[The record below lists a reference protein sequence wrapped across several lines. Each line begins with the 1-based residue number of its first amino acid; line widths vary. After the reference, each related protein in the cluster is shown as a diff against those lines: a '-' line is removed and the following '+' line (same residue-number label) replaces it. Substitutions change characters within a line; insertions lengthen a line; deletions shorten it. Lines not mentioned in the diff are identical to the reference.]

1 MPLIGA
7 IAGDILGSRYEFANF
22 RGSPEELVIFP
33 PGAFPTDD
41 TVLTCAVAKALL
53 DARTPEGTVDHE
65 RFQSLIASVLRK
77 VAGDHGSAGY
87 GALHALGAQRRRARS
102 HELRKR
108 RRHADFPLR
117 MGGENARRSAS
128 TRPHCNAP
136 HARTS

>member
-65 RFQSLIASVLRK
+65 NFQSLIAPALRK
-77 VAGDHGSAGY
+77 LAGDHGSAGY
-87 GALHALGAQRRRARS
+87 
-102 HELRKR
+102 
-108 RRHADFPLR
+108 
-117 MGGENARRSAS
+117 
-128 TRPHCNAP
+128 
-136 HARTS
+136 